1 MAHVSTRCTDHVA
14 QRLACHVLLDLFFVK
29 HSLNEVA
36 QISIVKRLR
45 EDLAPVRSYGGR
57 GGYDRYDRGYGGG
70 GGGGGR

>member
-1 MAHVSTRCTDHVA
+1 MLLHVTLVN
-14 QRLACHVLLDLFFVK
+14 
-29 HSLNEVA
+29 HSPVEVV

>member
-1 MAHVSTRCTDHVA
+1 MLLSAHHV
-14 QRLACHVLLDLFFVK
+14 
-29 HSLNEVA
+29 

-45 EDLAPVRSYGGR
+45 EDLAPVRGYGGR